1 MPTTY
6 TPRQYEACQHR
17 VKYYHITDI
26 GSESLSM
33 GLLLLGLSNANNFAN
48 NFTQFMQ
55 KHC

>member
-48 NFTQFMQ
+48 NFTQFRQ
-55 KHC
+55 KHY